1 MIADNIKRQRERI
14 AAVCERVG
22 RDPGEIWL
30 LAVSKSF
37 SGEMVREALDAGISD
52 VGENYVQELLSKQKA
67 LENRNVR
74 WHFIGHLQSNKVKS
88 IAGWIHMIQTVD
100 SFGLGEQI
108 ARRALEANRTVEVL
122 MEVNTSGEPGKFGV
136 QPGEAPA
143 LARRLAE
150 LPNLRLSGFMTIGP
164 LLPDPESA
172 RPAFRML
179 RELRDSLAT
188 EGIVLPHLS
197 MGMTNDLE
205 IAIEEG
211 STIVRIGTGIFGKR
225 IRKQ

>member
-22 RDPGEIWL
+22 RNPQEICL

-37 SGEMVREALDAGISD
+37 SAGMVREALDAGISE
-52 VGENYVQELLSKQKA
+52 VGENYVQELLPKQKA
-67 LENRNVR
+67 LEDRKVQ

-100 SFGLGEQI
+100 SISLGEQI
-108 ARRALEANRTVEVL
+108 ARRAREAERAIEVL

-136 QPGEAPA
+136 LPGEAPA
-143 LARRLAE
+143 LARRLAG
-150 LPNLRLSGFMTIGP
+150 LQNLRLSGFMTIGP

-179 RELRDSLAT
+179 RRLRDSLAA
-188 EGIVLPHLS
+188 EGLVLPHLS

-225 IRKQ
+225 IKKQ